1 VPDDTFEGGLLESPF
16 KTFQK
21 HFGDMDEPT
30 IYITIEGT
38 TFSIPYD
45 DYMVDDKVERH
56 TSLLPAACKE
66 T

>member
-45 DYMVDDKVERH
+45 DYMVDDKVQRH
-56 TSLLPAACKE
+56 NV
-66 T
+66 